1 MRQHRALDRSLS
13 DLVGLLG
20 ELQSRDMDLYLR
32 QQALDTTKPSGRALF
47 GKRGMFS
54 DFERAMI
61 RDRMMAGLSCQGI
74 WQTPGQA
81 QDDAVRRAA
90 YRRVRETARHLKV
103 SQEGLGSEAHVG
115 DRKCATLNPVGVPPS
130 AVGRKHL

>member
-1 MRQHRALDRSLS
+1 MDRSLS

-61 RDRMMAGLSCQGI
+61 RDRVMAASSKRLGRPRT
-74 WQTPGQA
+74 TPF
-81 QDDAVRRAA
+81 AVQRIRAVLDEGGCARR
-90 YRRVRETARHLKV
+90 R
-103 SQEGLGSEAHVG
+103 G
-115 DRKCATLNPVGVPPS
+115 C
-130 AVGRKHL
+130 